1 MATFHLQIVTPDG
14 VFFDGDAARVTV
26 RAAGG
31 DVTVLPR
38 HIDYVTALGMGEA
51 RITAPDGA
59 VRRAACMGGLLAVAG
74 GEVRLVAT
82 TFEWADQIDENRA
95 LRAKEEAERRLAGPD
110 ADALAEARL
119 RRALTRLRVLE

>member
-14 VFFDGDAARVTV
+14 VFFDGEASRVTV
-26 RAAGG
+26 RAADG

-51 RITAPDGA
+51 RVTSSDGA
-59 VRRAACMGGLLAVAG
+59 TRRAACMGGLLAVSG
-74 GEVRLVAT
+74 GAVRIVAT

-95 LRAKEEAERRLAGPD
+95 RRAKEEAERRLAGPD

-119 RRALTRLRVLE
+119 RRALTRLRVVE